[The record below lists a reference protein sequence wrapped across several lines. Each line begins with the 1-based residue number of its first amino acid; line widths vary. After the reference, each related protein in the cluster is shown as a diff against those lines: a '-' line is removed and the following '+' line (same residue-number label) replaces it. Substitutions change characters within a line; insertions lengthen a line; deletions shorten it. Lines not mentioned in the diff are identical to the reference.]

1 MGIKIFKITPI
12 IFLLTFLLYGCSSNS
27 EKFTVKELN
36 ISFQNMKLTP
46 NNINVVEKSEINLN
60 ITSDVEGTLH
70 IHGYN
75 IKGEISK
82 NKVSKITIN
91 LNATGSFPIAFHHEA
106 NHSEHSSDINN
117 NINKHGALFE
127 SDMIMKGESFI
138 YNISQE
144 LSGKIIKFHDHM
156 SHTLTGEIIV
166 MEQGDAK
173 NVSIYYEN
181 KRFNPSNV
189 MVAPGSNIT
198 WENNSDDKIKIIS
211 GPPPGNHDDEHDN
224 HDTQEENNKETIVGK
239 LLVNPK

>member
-1 MGIKIFKITPI
+1 MGIKIFKIPSI
-12 IFLLTFLLYGCSSNS
+12 ILLLTFLLYGCSSNN
-27 EKFTVKELN
+27 EKFTVEELK
-36 ISFQNMKLTP
+36 ISFQNMRLTP

-75 IKGEISK
+75 IKAKISK

-91 LNATGSFPIAFHHEA
+91 LNATGSFPIAFHHEK
-106 NHSEHSSDINN
+106 NHLEHSS
-117 NINKHGALFE
+117 NIDKHGVLFE
-127 SDMIMKGESFI
+127 SDMIMKGESFV

-156 SHTLTGEIIV
+156 SHTLTGEIMV

-173 NVSIYYEN
+173 NVTIYYEN

-189 MVAPGSNIT
+189 MVASGSNIT
-198 WENNSDDKIKIIS
+198 WENNSHDKIKIIS
-211 GPPPGNHDDEHDN
+211 GPPPGSHEDEHDN